1 MLSKTNVTRAAKA
14 SFAVTMLGV
23 ILTLTGCASFGDMAF
38 PTKEKV
44 VEPVIT
50 TQSGTELEGSLI
62 HSGYVL
68 LPDGRE
74 VLCVSNSLVN
84 DINHTSLPDQGGGI
98 TCDWDNARVP
108 SPEN

>member
-1 MLSKTNVTRAAKA
+1 MLNKKIATKVARASTVVAMVGA
-14 SFAVTMLGV
+14 TFA
-23 ILTLTGCASFGDMAF
+23 LTGCTSFFGTFMEGEPEA
-38 PTKEKV
+38 
-44 VEPVIT
+44 EPVVT

-74 VLCVSNSLVN
+74 VLCVANSFKA
-84 DINHTSLPDQGGGI
+84 DQGGGI
-98 TCDWDNARVP
+98 NCDWDNARIP